1 MVLLRSQMIRI
12 RNDAPVLTS
21 QRLEMPNDYEKL
33 FRLPGI
39 FTTVNLEVSSNHFQ
53 KLFHLHGE
61 FPVAIF
67 QTIVRFTV
75 CSYHVKYAFQSESTL
90 YSCLAIWILSD
101 CNWTQTQNHLVH
113 KQTLNRL
120 FKPFGSVFV
129 YDLSDCGFESSCSHI
144 KILMH
149 MRKYSF

>member
-90 YSCLAIWILSD
+90 CSCLAIWILSD

-113 KQTLNRL
+113 KQTLNHL